1 MNISILDIEAG
12 NIRSVENFF
21 SKNFEHSTKIIP
33 YKNLDLSKDDL
44 LVIPGVGNFGFVGN
58 KFHEN
63 DTFEKLKRFN
73 NSGKLIIGIC
83 LGAQFLTS
91 GSEEAPN
98 VSGLG
103 FIKGKCKSLLK
114 HPEYK
119 GRVPRV
125 GWSALRSSIYERH
138 SFYFVHSFYMDIED
152 DNRNTKIE
160 LCSDGVTAM
169 VEQQN
174 LLAMQ
179 FHPEKSNSS
188 GLSIVKSF
196 IERNA

>member
-1 MNISILDIEAG
+1 MKHKFTHTYDRTIVPKSMNPSIAENMKEEL
-12 NIRSVENFF
+12 NFF
-21 SKNFEHSTKIIP
+21 LKWG
-33 YKNLDLSKDDL
+33 Y
-44 LVIPGVGNFGFVGN
+44 LVIDNALNQDEVNTIREAF
-58 KFHEN
+58 N